1 MRWPRWPRRR
11 AARVVLLDGDGRVLL
26 FRLDPAH
33 DPDGLGYWYLP
44 GGGIFPFE
52 SEVAAALRELREE
65 TGLADLVAGAVIGRR
80 EGVRF
85 VYRGRRMVQDE
96 WYVAARLVGGEV
108 DGGGGGRGGGRTRSR
123 DRERAALGA
132 WRWWTADDLAIA
144 TETIHP
150 PDLVGLVEAAAA
162 SVPSSAATRPRSQE
176 P

>member
-1 MRWPRWPRRR
+1 VRIRWPRRR
-11 AARVVLLDGDGRVLL
+11 AARVVLLDGDDRVLL

-65 TGLADLVAGAVIGRR
+65 TGLADVLAGGVIGRR
-80 EGVRF
+80 EEVRF

-96 WYVAARLVGGEV
+96 CYVAARLVRGGVE
-108 DGGGGGRGGGRTRSR
+108 GGGAGAGRSR
-123 DRERAALGA
+123 DRERASLGA
-132 WRWWTADDLAIA
+132 WRWWAADDLAAA

-150 PDLVGLVEAAAA
+150 PELGALVEAAAA
-162 SVPSSAATRPRSQE
+162 AVGSSAGTRPRSQE

>member
-1 MRWPRWPRRR
+1 
-11 AARVVLLDGDGRVLL
+11 VILLDHDDRVLL

-52 SEVAAALRELREE
+52 SEVSAALRELREE
-65 TGLADLVAGAVIGRR
+65 TGLAEVAAGGVIGQR

-96 WYVAARLVGGEV
+96 WYVAARLMGGEV
-108 DGGGGGRGGGRTRSR
+108 DGGGAGRAGRGHAR
-123 DRERAALGA
+123 DRERAVLGA
-132 WRWWTADDLAIA
+132 WRWWPADDLAVA

-150 PDLVGLVEAAAA
+150 PGLVGLVEAAVTA
-162 SVPSSAATRPRSQE
+162 VGSSSATRPPAQE

>member
-1 MRWPRWPRRR
+1 MRLRWPRRR
-11 AARVVLLDGDGRVLL
+11 AARVVLVDGDGRVLL

-65 TGLADLVAGAVIGRR
+65 TGLAEVVAGAVIGRR

-96 WYVAARLVGGEV
+96 WYVAARLVRGEV
-108 DGGGGGRGGGRTRSR
+108 DGRSEGAAGRGRSR
-123 DRERAALGA
+123 DRERAVLGA
-132 WRWWTADDLAIA
+132 WRWWTSDDLAIA
-144 TETIHP
+144 NETIHP
-150 PDLVGLVEAAAA
+150 PDLVGLVEAAVA
-162 SVPSSAATRPRSQE
+162 SVPSSAALRPRSQE
-176 P
+176 S